1 MGMNLESRAREGEA
15 YLVVAPLVR
24 GFGFGFCM
32 GDDALCDV
40 RWRGN
45 GAVVERG
52 GGGYAGYAGYAG
64 YDGG

>member
-1 MGMNLESRAREGEA
+1 MGMNLESRARAGEA
-15 YLVVAPLVR
+15 YLVRAGASRARVL
-24 GFGFGFCM
+24 GFGFCM

-52 GGGYAGYAGYAG
+52 GGGYAGYAGY
-64 YDGG
+64 DGG